1 MALLDVIKHDNPDDG
16 WFVWK
21 YPSETLAWGSQLVVG
36 EGQQALF
43 VKGGQLCD
51 VFHSGTHTLS
61 SGNIPILENLINL
74 PFGGDTPFTAEIWF
88 VNTTVKRDLRW
99 GTPSPIQL
107 FDPALR
113 LPVSVR
119 GFGKWGVRI
128 YDPISFLRQIVG
140 TQDLGDSDRVREY
153 FIGKLT
159 QSLTQVLSEE
169 VTSGARS
176 VLNIS
181 NNLNS
186 LSVRSRTMLI
196 EELEN
201 FGVELINLDI
211 ESLNIPQEEI
221 EKIQETYNKAFEA
234 RELSTVQTGGA
245 FAQIKSFEVLGD
257 AAQNQGDGTVGAL
270 LGAGIGLGAG
280 LPLGSQMA
288 NQMELGSKSNDRT
301 TTEKL
306 AELKQ
311 MFDQGLISE
320 EQYQNKQNA
329 LLEDL

>member
-1 MALLDVIKHDNPDDG
+1 M
-16 WFVWK
+16 F
-21 YPSETLAWGSQLVVG
+21 E
-36 EGQQALF
+36 
-43 VKGGQLCD
+43 
-51 VFHSGTHTLS
+51 LS
-61 SGNIPILENLINL
+61 SKMNDERSEEI
-74 PFGGDTPFTAEIWF
+74 GD
-88 VNTTVKRDLRW
+88 NH
-99 GTPSPIQL
+99 
-107 FDPALR
+107 
-113 LPVSVR
+113 
-119 GFGKWGVRI
+119 
-128 YDPISFLRQIVG
+128 VG
-140 TQDLGDSDRVREY
+140 TSAKTPLRADAFDISD
-153 FIGKLT
+153 
-159 QSLTQVLSEE
+159 EE
-169 VTSGARS
+169 K
-176 VLNIS
+176 
-181 NNLNS
+181 
-186 LSVRSRTMLI
+186 
-196 EELEN
+196 
-201 FGVELINLDI
+201 
-211 ESLNIPQEEI
+211 I

-288 NQMELGSKSNDRT
+288 NQMDLGSKSNDRT